1 MQMKGFWVFMLVMA
15 LLLPLSMMLFGY
27 LFYYKT
33 PKTINGVYGYR
44 TKMSRK
50 NQQTWEFAHKYCGK
64 IWMLIGTAM
73 LPLSIGCMKR
83 VVDADVDTIG
93 NWSGVLVS
101 VQCVLMILTIPLTER
116 ALRKNFTKN
125 GIRKE

>member
-1 MQMKGFWVFMLVMA
+1 MLVMA
-15 LLLPLSMMLFGY
+15 LLLPLSMMLLGY

-101 VQCVLMILTIPLTER
+101 VQCVLMILTVPLTER

>member
-1 MQMKGFWVFMLVMA
+1 MVAMV
-15 LLLPLSMMLFGY
+15 LLLPLFMMLFGY
-27 LFYYKT
+27 LLYYKT
-33 PKTINGVYGYR
+33 PKTMNGVYGYR

-50 NQQTWEFAHKYCGK
+50 NQQTWEFAHKYCGR

-73 LPLSIGCMKR
+73 LPLSVGCMKM
-83 VVDADVDTIG
+83 VMNADVDEIG
-93 NWSGVLVS
+93 SWSGAFVS

-116 ALRKNFTKN
+116 ALCKNFRNN

>member
-1 MQMKGFWVFMLVMA
+1 MNGFWVFMLAMA
-15 LLLPLSMMLFGY
+15 LLLPLFMMLFGY

-33 PKTINGVYGYR
+33 PKTIHGVYGYR

-50 NQQTWEFAHKYCGK
+50 NQQTWEFAHKYCGR

-73 LPLSIGCMKR
+73 LPLSTGCMKM
-83 VVDADVDTIG
+83 VMNADVDTIG
-93 NWSGVLVS
+93 GWGGILVS
-101 VQCVLMILTIPLTER
+101 VQCVLMILTVPLTER
-116 ALRKNFTKN
+116 ALRKNFTNN